1 MLWIF
6 LGTLRDSNLEIN
18 NATGVSVGVLILL
31 VVLFFVF
38 KKIGFSKIGN
48 FFLGKCKF
56 LIARYFSSWCNCFS
70 NIFCD
75 EYTSCYWF

>member
-6 LGTLRDSNLEIN
+6 LGALRDSNLEIN

-38 KKIGFSKIGN
+38 KKLDLVRLEIFS
-48 FFLGKCKF
+48 
-56 LIARYFSSWCNCFS
+56 
-70 NIFCD
+70 
-75 EYTSCYWF
+75 